1 MTPEFHPAAEKE
13 FSASVAWYES
23 RAKSLEARMSE
34 EVHRAVQL
42 VCDRPQIGKPT
53 GKILRIFHL
62 RRFPYTLMYRVKG
75 DKLRIIAVAHN
86 RRRPG

>member
-23 RAKSLEARMSE
+23 RAKSLGARMSE

-53 GKILRIFHL
+53 GKIL
-62 RRFPYTLMYRVKG
+62 
-75 DKLRIIAVAHN
+75 
-86 RRRPG
+86 